1 MADEDEE
8 EEDDQDEDEDAL
20 PRQERPHGSAVEHS
34 GQKAPAKV
42 CRKGK
47 YNHIKCATTEA
58 LSEPAIN
65 KDDDVEADEEVMPR
79 HMGPQVPLG
88 LEASQSTYTAAQIF
102 MVRMSL
108 HVS

>member
-1 MADEDEE
+1 MA
-8 EEDDQDEDEDAL
+8 DEDEDAL

-65 KDDDVEADEEVMPR
+65 KDDDVEADEEVMPW
-79 HMGPQVPLG
+79 HMG
-88 LEASQSTYTAAQIF
+88 LEAGQRTYTAVQIF

-108 HVS
+108 HVLYC